1 MLCVLP
7 DVIRVSDSSSD
18 ASQFGDVR
26 VRIPPLE
33 GCLEGGQGVGQTPL
47 QATVREKQLK
57 RQTLVP
63 NSIFFGKWHTSLT
76 EAFS

>member
-18 ASQFGDVR
+18 ASQFRDVR
-26 VRIPPLE
+26 ARIPPLE
-33 GCLEGGQGVGQTPL
+33 GCVEGGRVLARPL
-47 QATVREKQLK
+47 CRQEKVTEKIDFSPKLNF
-57 RQTLVP
+57 L
-63 NSIFFGKWHTSLT
+63 WHTSLT